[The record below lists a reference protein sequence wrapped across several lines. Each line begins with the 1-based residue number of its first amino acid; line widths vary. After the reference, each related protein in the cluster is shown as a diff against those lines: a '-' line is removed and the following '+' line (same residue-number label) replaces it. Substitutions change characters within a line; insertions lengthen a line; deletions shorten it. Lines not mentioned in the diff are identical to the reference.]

1 LAASRKLNL
10 FPESAFR
17 EITLLSEQ
25 YDALDLCQGMPDFTP
40 SPELVEAAVEA
51 IRHGSNQ
58 YSSTWGLPALREAI
72 AKKVREYNK
81 IDANPEE
88 DVTVTCGSTEA
99 VMSAV
104 LGLTNPGDRIL
115 VTDPFYEDYVPD
127 AVLAACELLYV
138 PFKGRNFELEE
149 ESFKEAMG
157 KRPKL
162 VLLNT
167 PNNPTGRVIAP
178 AQMKLIADL
187 CEEAGAFAVV
197 DEIYEHILYDG
208 KQHISLAS
216 VGNMHDR
223 TVTVNSASKTYSV
236 TGWRVGWAVAEKR
249 LTEALRKVH
258 DYVTICAPTPFQ
270 EALVTGLKFPA
281 DYYERL
287 AAAYDRKR
295 RTVME
300 ILREAELEYFRPE
313 GAYYVLVDSPDGFA
327 SGKEFSDFL
336 LKKVG
341 IAVLPAA
348 VLYHNQQLGQRKVR
362 VAFCKKDT
370 TLQEVRRRLKKMNEK
385 LRQKVPAKRHA

>member
-1 LAASRKLNL
+1 M
-10 FPESAFR
+10 
-17 EITLLSEQ
+17 LSEQ

-40 SPELVEAAVEA
+40 SPKLVQAAVEA